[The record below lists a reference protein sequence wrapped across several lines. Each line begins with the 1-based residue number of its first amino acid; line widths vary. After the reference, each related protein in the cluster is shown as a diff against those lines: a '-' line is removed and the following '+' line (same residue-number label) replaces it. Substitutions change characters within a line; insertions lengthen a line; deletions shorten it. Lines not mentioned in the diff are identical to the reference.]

1 LFGCGAAAERGD
13 ALNPSGRK
21 HSDFAT
27 VIRWKDDIR
36 HDQPTSE
43 TELFWLG
50 WQTKER

>member
-21 HSDFAT
+21 QSDFAR
-27 VIRWKDDIR
+27 VIQWKGDIR

-43 TELFWLG
+43 TELLWLG
-50 WQTKER
+50 RQTKER